1 MKIVLNEY
9 ANLAIKKG
17 VNLQKGQKL
26 FISSPIHAIELV
38 RIITKVAF
46 ENGATDVVHSWLD
59 DELTLLKY
67 KNVTTEEMSI
77 FPEWK
82 TKQMD
87 DLADEGAAF
96 LHVISPDP
104 ELLKDIDPAK
114 IAAANKANSLG
125 LKAFREK
132 TMKPDNQWS
141 IIAVPNKV
149 WAEKVYPNI
158 SSEKAIKLLW
168 ESILKCSRV
177 GDDKAVENWNKH
189 NAKLSEKTVILNNKK
204 FAKLHYKSAKTD
216 LIVEMS
222 PKQVWK
228 GGATNT
234 TKGLPFNPN
243 IPTEEVFSL
252 PKRNG
257 VDGVLAS
264 TMPLNY
270 GGNIIDNFTLTFKD
284 GRVVD
289 FTAEKGYEILEN
301 LLNTDEG
308 ARYLGEIALVPVD
321 SPISNLSTTFYNT
334 LFDENAS
341 CHFAFGVAYKGC
353 IEGGESMTEEELAEN
368 GVNRSLVH
376 VDFMVGSSDLNIDG
390 IDEDENRTPIFIDG
404 NWAI

>member
-1 MKIVLNEY
+1 MKKVLTEY
-9 ANLAIKKG
+9 ADLAIKKG
-17 VNLQKGQKL
+17 INLQKGQKL
-26 FISSPIHAIELV
+26 FISSPMHAIELV
-38 RIITKVAF
+38 RIITKTAF
-46 ENGATDVVHSWLD
+46 ENGASDVVHSWLD

-67 KNVTTEEMSI
+67 ENVTTEDMSV

-87 DLADEGAAF
+87 DLAQEGAAF

-104 ELLKDIDPAK
+104 ELFKDIDPAK

-125 LKAFREK
+125 LKEFREK

-149 WAEKVYPNI
+149 WAEKVYPNVP
-158 SSEKAIKLLW
+158 SEKAMELLW

-189 NAKLSEKTVILNNKK
+189 NAKLAEKTVILNNKK
-204 FAKLHYKSAKTD
+204 FAKLHYKSTKTD

-228 GGATNT
+228 GGTTNT

-257 VDGVLAS
+257 IDGILAS

-270 GGNIIDNFTLTFKD
+270 GGNIIDNFTLTFKE

-289 FTAEKGYEILEN
+289 FTAEKGYQILEN

-353 IEGGESMTEEELAEN
+353 IEGGESMTEEELAES
-368 GVNRSLVH
+368 GVNTSLVH

-390 IDEDENRTPIFIDG
+390 IDDEGNRTPIFIDG

>member
-1 MKIVLNEY
+1 MKKILTEY

-17 VNLQKGQKL
+17 INLQEGQKL
-26 FISSPIHAIELV
+26 CINSPIHAVELV
-38 RIITKVAF
+38 RTLTKIAF
-46 ENGATDVVHSWLD
+46 ENGASDVVHNWLD

-67 KNVTTEEMSI
+67 ENVTLEDLSV
-77 FPEWK
+77 FPAWK

-87 DLADEGAAF
+87 DLAEEGAAF

-104 ELLKDIDPAK
+104 ELLKDIDPKK
-114 IAAANKANSLG
+114 IAGANKANSLG

-149 WAEKVYPNI
+149 WAEKVYADV
-158 SSEKAIKLLW
+158 SEDKAMEMLW

-177 GDDKAVENWNKH
+177 GDDKAVENWNEH
-189 NAKLSEKTVILNNKK
+189 NSKLAEKTAILNSKK
-204 FAKLHYKSAKTD
+204 FSKLHYKSSKTD
-216 LIVEMS
+216 LMVEMS

-228 GGATNT
+228 GGATDT
-234 TKGLPFNPN
+234 TTGLPFNPN

-257 VDGVLAS
+257 VNGVLAS

-270 GGNIIDNFTLTFKD
+270 GGNLIDNFTLTFKD
-284 GRVVD
+284 GKVID

-308 ARYLGEIALVPVD
+308 ARHLGEIALVPVD
-321 SPISNLSTTFYNT
+321 SPISNLNTTFYNT

-353 IEGGESMTEEELAEN
+353 IEGGENMDEEELAEN
-368 GVNRSLVH
+368 GVNTSLVH
-376 VDFMVGSSDLNIDG
+376 VDFMVGSSDLNIEG
-390 IDEDENRTPIFIDG
+390 IDADGNRTPIFVNG
-404 NWAI
+404 NWAL